1 MSQLE
6 AIAKSVSECC
16 SLSSSGSILEQC
28 RPPSSSRSPG
38 ITCPEPVM
46 TMARMSSSSHVL
58 FDSPSQV
65 TFSTHDPINY
75 DIVIALPSSLGVPAT
90 PTSSL
95 LSSFVTT
102 SRATSRVVVMRRA
115 DSKEKSPETTSFS
128 DAASSATPA
137 TDSKGGG
144 TDKTTTKTGNNG
156 TTPPGHA
163 STTAVPDTGAQ
174 TTTAVPDI
182 GAQTTTVTSYYTS
195 SQYDTASPL
204 TTTIASAI
212 TSSTSVSSSL
222 VKGPQELVSQTS
234 AVMVTITSEWTSG
247 GHTYHT
253 TMTLGC
259 TSPGSV
265 QPSPTGT
272 VASPPSASKSSL
284 LPLILGLVF
293 GVVFLVAF
301 AVILHKFRARWRRQA
316 ELLPQPLSDHG
327 NHNYQDQLLRDP
339 TPPVTTQATLE
350 RRPRAPPLV
359 GRISDRLLR
368 DPTSPVATQAAL
380 ERRPRA
386 PPLVGRISDWRSRCR
401 SQGDSS
407 EPMSEVLSD
416 PFADGSFA
424 VSSRT
429 SEPAANNPFAVFG
442 ESLSTLHT
450 SDYSE
455 LNILAPIPSNA
466 GTSIHSS
473 YLSPTGHYHERH
485 PPPAMSAEDTTER
498 SSLVFHA
505 GSGRLRAL
513 LDEARRT

>member
-6 AIAKSVSECC
+6 AIANSVSESC
-16 SLSSSGSILEQC
+16 SLLSSGSILEQC
-28 RPPSSSRSPG
+28 QPPSSSRSPG
-38 ITCPEPVM
+38 ITCPGPVM
-46 TMARMSSSSHVL
+46 AMTHMSSSSHVL

-65 TFSTHDPINY
+65 PFSTHDPINH
-75 DIVIALPSSLGVPAT
+75 DMVVALPSSLGVPAT

-95 LSSFVTT
+95 SSSFVTS
-102 SRATSRVVVMRRA
+102 SRTTSRVVVMRRA
-115 DSKEKSPETTSFS
+115 DSKDKSPENAETTSS

-137 TDSKGGG
+137 TDSRGGG
-144 TDKTTTKTGNNG
+144 TSKTTTKTGDNG

-163 STTAVPDTGAQ
+163 STTAVPDM
-174 TTTAVPDI
+174 

-195 SQYDTASPL
+195 SQHDAASPL
-204 TTTIASAI
+204 TTAIASAV
-212 TSSTSVSSSL
+212 TSSTSVSLSL
-222 VKGPQELVSQTS
+222 VIGPQELVSQSS

-247 GHTYHT
+247 GHTYHA
-253 TMTLGC
+253 TMTLGD
-259 TSPGSV
+259 TSLGSV

-272 VASPPSASKSSL
+272 VASAPSTSKSSL

-301 AVILHKFRARWRRQA
+301 AVIIHKFRARRRRQA
-316 ELLPQPLSDHG
+316 ELLPQPLPDHG
-327 NHNYQDQLLRDP
+327 NHNYQERLLRDP
-339 TPPVTTQATLE
+339 TPPVTTQA
-350 RRPRAPPLV
+350 P
-359 GRISDRLLR
+359 
-368 DPTSPVATQAAL
+368 L

-386 PPLVGRISDWRSRCR
+386 PPLVGRISDWQSRCR

-429 SEPAANNPFAVFG
+429 SEPAANNNFAVFG

-450 SDYSE
+450 SDNSE
-455 LNILAPIPSNA
+455 MNILAPIPSNA

-473 YLSPTGHYHERH
+473 YYSPTGHYHERH
-485 PPPAMSAEDTTER
+485 PPPAMSAEVTTER

-513 LDEARRT
+513 LDEVRRT